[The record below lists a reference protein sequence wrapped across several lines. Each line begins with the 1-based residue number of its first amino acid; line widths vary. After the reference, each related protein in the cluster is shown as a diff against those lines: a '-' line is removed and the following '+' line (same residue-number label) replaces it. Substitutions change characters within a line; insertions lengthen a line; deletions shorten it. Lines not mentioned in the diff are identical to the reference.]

1 MYEFE
6 LNVCENCSN
15 DKDIIVLTKETQEKK
30 ICMKCLD
37 NQLFYDGWKHHDFEI
52 CQECSCVIDCLKK
65 SASVFIKNVYILVK
79 NGENKKLCSI
89 CFDELWREAYKN
101 GWRGDDIEYEVDFH
115 EKYF

>member
-1 MYEFE
+1 
-6 LNVCENCSN
+6 
-15 DKDIIVLTKETQEKK
+15 
-30 ICMKCLD
+30 
-37 NQLFYDGWKHHDFEI
+37 
-52 CQECSCVIDCLKK
+52 
-65 SASVFIKNVYILVK
+65 VK